1 MRILCTISAIIL
13 AALPC
18 IAAQDSSRR
27 TRAQDFSTH
36 GLDSD
41 GRLVWQLS
49 GESADFRG
57 SVTDLKDANAR
68 IVNLKNIET
77 IIHTTAG
84 KQFKLTSTS
93 CQVLLA
99 LGELKSDSAIEFDS
113 DGIKGTGIGYDIDLV
128 HKIVRLR
135 TTVRFV
141 IKQNESMKI
150 LSNSDDF
157 TPKRDKRNEKNND

>member
-1 MRILCTISAIIL
+1 MRIFGTVIAILLSAMQ
-13 AALPC
+13 C
-18 IAAQDSSRR
+18 FAAQDSARR
-27 TRAQDFSTH
+27 TRAQDFRTH
-36 GLDSD
+36 GLDGD

-93 CQVLLA
+93 CHVLLA
-99 LGELKSDSAIEFDS
+99 LGELKSDSAIEFSS
-113 DGIKGTGIGYDIDLV
+113 DGIKGSGIGYDIDLE
-128 HKIVRLR
+128 HKVVRLR

-141 IKQNESMKI
+141 IRQSEGIKL
-150 LSNSDDF
+150 LSDKDN
-157 TPKRDKRNEKNND
+157 TKKREKE

>member
-1 MRILCTISAIIL
+1 MTILGTISAILL

-18 IAAQDSSRR
+18 IAAQDSARR
-27 TRAQDFSTH
+27 THAQDFSTQ

-41 GRLVWQLS
+41 GRLIWQLS

-77 IIHTTAG
+77 VIHTTAG
-84 KQFKLTSTS
+84 KKFTLTSTS

-99 LGELKSDSAIEFDS
+99 LGELKSDSAIEFTS
-113 DGIKGTGIGYDIDLV
+113 EGIKGTGIGYDIDLE
-128 HKIVRLR
+128 HKVVRLR

-141 IKQNESMKI
+141 IKQSEGRRI
-150 LSNSDDF
+150 LSNADGF
-157 TPKRDKRNEKNND
+157 TKRDRKDEKNDD

>member
-1 MRILCTISAIIL
+1 M

-18 IAAQDSSRR
+18 LAAQDSVRR
-27 TRAQDFSTH
+27 TRAQDFRTQ
-36 GLDSD
+36 GLDGE

-68 IVNLKNIET
+68 IVNLKNIKT
-77 IIHTTAG
+77 IIHTNAG
-84 KQFKLTSTS
+84 QKFTLTSTS

-99 LGELKSDSAIEFDS
+99 LGELKSDSAIEFTS
-113 DGIKGTGIGYDIDLV
+113 EGIMGTGIGYDIDLE

-141 IKQNESMKI
+141 IQQSEDRRI
-150 LSNSDDF
+150 ISNANDIKNRDGKHEKKDD
-157 TPKRDKRNEKNND
+157 